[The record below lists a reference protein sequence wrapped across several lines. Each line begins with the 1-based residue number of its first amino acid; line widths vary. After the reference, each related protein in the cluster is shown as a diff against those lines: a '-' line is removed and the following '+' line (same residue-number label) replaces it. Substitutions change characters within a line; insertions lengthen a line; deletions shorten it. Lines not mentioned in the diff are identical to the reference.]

1 MLLTTSLL
9 IAGPTLALLA
19 GGAAVHWWHTRK
31 QRSAQAW
38 PTAFSLTARPLFTT
52 EERLLFRELQAAL
65 PQHVVLA
72 KVNLL
77 RFCHATRETEARLW
91 FERLHPLN
99 VSFVVCTPHGTVISA
114 IDLEAPNR
122 PTSGRTLR
130 LKESVLDACRV
141 RYLRVPSGQ
150 RLDPHALAQLALGA
164 QQYAGTTGM
173 AHGGPTSTPGGSA
186 SASGPLSPLAQARAE
201 LAQKLQHRRTERAQ
215 RNSANRTRHETGYA
229 ESTFGDSFFAM
240 DSRFDADA
248 ANSVPAPLSAPDAPG
263 LAAAGSR

>member
-1 MLLTTSLL
+1 MLLTTTLL

-19 GGAAVHWWHTRK
+19 GGAAVHWWHTRR

-77 RFCHATRETEARLW
+77 RFCHATRESEARLW

-130 LKESVLDACRV
+130 LKESALDACRV

-164 QQYAGTTGM
+164 QQFSGTQAGT
-173 AHGGPTSTPGGSA
+173 PGSSGLA
-186 SASGPLSPLAQARAE
+186 GASGASGALSPLAQARAE
-201 LAQKLQHRRTERAQ
+201 LAQKLQHRRTERAH
-215 RNSANRTRHETGYA
+215 RNSASRTRHDTGYT

>member
-1 MLLTTSLL
+1 MMPPTMPDMLLTTTLL

-19 GGAAVHWWHTRK
+19 GGGAMHWWHTRK

-77 RFCHATRETEARLW
+77 RFCHATRESEARLW

-122 PTSGRTLR
+122 TTSGRTQR

-141 RYLRVPSGQ
+141 RYLRVQSGQ
-150 RLDPHALAQLALGA
+150 RLDPQALAQLALGA
-164 QQYAGTTGM
+164 QQHAHTATGGAA
-173 AHGGPTSTPGGSA
+173 AHGATA
-186 SASGPLSPLAQARAE
+186 SETPLAQARAE
-201 LAQKLQHRRTERAQ
+201 LARKLQSRRTERAH
-215 RNSANRTRHETGYA
+215 RTHHARQAAYT

-240 DSRFDADA
+240 DSRFDDDA
-248 ANSVPAPLSAPDAPG
+248 ANSAPAPLSAPDTPG

>member
-1 MLLTTSLL
+1 MLLTTTLL

-77 RFCHATRETEARLW
+77 RFCHATRESEARLW

-164 QQYAGTTGM
+164 QQFAGTQAS
-173 AHGGPTSTPGGSA
+173 AHGRGSGVTGA
-186 SASGPLSPLAQARAE
+186 SAPSPLAQARAE
-201 LAQKLQHRRTERAQ
+201 LARKLQHRRTERAH
-215 RNSANRTRHETGYA
+215 RNSGGRDTGFT

-248 ANSVPAPLSAPDAPG
+248 ANSAPTPLSAPDAAG

>member
-1 MLLTTSLL
+1 MLSMLLTTTLL

-19 GGAAVHWWHTRK
+19 GGAAVHWCHTRR

-77 RFCHATRETEARLW
+77 RFCHATRESEARLW

-164 QQYAGTTGM
+164 QQFAGSNGSP
-173 AHGGPTSTPGGSA
+173 HGGTAGGSA
-186 SASGPLSPLAQARAE
+186 ASPLAQARAE
-201 LAQKLQHRRTERAQ
+201 LARKLQHRRTERAH
-215 RNSANRTRHETGYA
+215 RNSGTREARFT